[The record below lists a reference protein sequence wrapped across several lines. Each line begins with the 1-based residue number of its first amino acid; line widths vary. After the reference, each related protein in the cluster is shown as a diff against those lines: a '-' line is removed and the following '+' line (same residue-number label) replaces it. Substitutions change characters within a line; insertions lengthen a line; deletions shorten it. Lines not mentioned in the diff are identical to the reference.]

1 MKGQSV
7 LKLVIGNK
15 RYSSWSMRP
24 WILMKEF
31 RLPFEEVIVPLYR
44 EESKSALLAQSPA
57 GKVPVLRDGDMNVWD
72 SLAIVEY
79 LADLYPNL
87 LIWPQERETRA
98 HARALA
104 CEMHSG
110 FAALRSECPMNF
122 GRSPQPASLTEAA
135 RADADR
141 IGAAWRGALARY
153 GGPFLFGQFGA
164 VDAMFAPVVQ
174 RFESYMVPVSDEAR
188 HYMHAIK
195 SLASWQEWSLSARS
209 EEWRLPQYERD

>member
-1 MKGQSV
+1 M

-31 RLPFEEVIVPLYR
+31 RLPFEEVVIPLYR
-44 EESKSALLAQSPA
+44 EESKSALLAHSPA
-57 GKVPVLRDGDMNVWD
+57 GKVPILRDGDTNVWD

-87 LIWPQERETRA
+87 LIWPQDRETRA

-122 GRSPQPASLTEAA
+122 GRSPRPASLTEAA

-141 IGAAWRGALARY
+141 IGAAWRDALARY
-153 GGPFLFGQFGA
+153 GGPFLFGRFGA
-164 VDAMFAPVVQ
+164 ADAMFAPVVQ
-174 RFESYMVPVSDEAR
+174 RFESYMVSVSDEAQ
-188 HYMHAIK
+188 HYMRTIK
-195 SLASWQEWSLSARS
+195 SLASWKEWSLSARR
-209 EEWRLPQYERD
+209 EEWCLPQNERD

>member
-1 MKGQSV
+1 M

-24 WILMKEF
+24 WILMREF
-31 RLPFEEVIVPLYR
+31 HLPFEEVVIPLYR

-57 GKVPVLRDGDMNVWD
+57 GKVPILRDGDANVWD

-79 LADLYPNL
+79 LADLYPDL

-110 FAALRSECPMNF
+110 FTALRGECPMNF
-122 GRSPQPASLTEAA
+122 GRSPRPASLTEAA

-141 IGAAWRGALARY
+141 IGAAWRDALACY

-164 VDAMFAPVVQ
+164 VEAMFAPVVQ
-174 RFESYMVPVSDEAR
+174 RFESYMVPVSEEAR
-188 HYMHAIK
+188 RYMHAVK
-195 SLASWQEWSLSARS
+195 SLASWNEWSQSARS
-209 EEWRLPQYERD
+209 EEWRLPQFERD